1 MAKAAVILL
10 ADTET
15 HADMG
20 RAANAL
26 TTVSEFHE
34 EGDEVTLVFDGAG
47 TRWAAELVKEENPL
61 HSAFE
66 QVRERVAGACH
77 YCAGAFHVRDQ
88 LEASD
93 FPLLGDH
100 KGHPSV
106 RGLVADGFEVIT
118 F

>member
-1 MAKAAVILL
+1 MTKAAILLL

-26 TTVSEFHE
+26 TTVQEFAE
-34 EGDEVTLVFDGAG
+34 EGDEVTLIFDGAG
-47 TRWAAELVKEENPL
+47 TRWAAELLKEDNKL
-61 HSAFE
+61 HPAFE
-66 QVRERVAGACH
+66 KVRDKVAGACH
-77 YCAGAFHVRDQ
+77 YCAGAFEVRDE
-88 LEASD
+88 LEDSGI
-93 FPLLGDH
+93 PLLREH

-106 RGLVADGFEVIT
+106 RRLVADGFQVIT

>member
-1 MAKAAVILL
+1 MAKAAVLLL

-26 TTVSEFHE
+26 MTVDEFKE
-34 EGDEVTLVFDGAG
+34 AGDEVVLLFDGAG
-47 TRWAAELVKEENPL
+47 TRWAAELMKPDHL
-61 HSAFE
+61 LSGAFE
-66 QVRERVAGACH
+66 KVQDKVAGACH
-77 YCAGAFHVRDQ
+77 YCAGAFGVREQ
-88 LEASD
+88 LEAKGV
-93 FPLLGDH
+93 PLLRDH

-106 RGLVADGFEVIT
+106 RGFVDAGYQVIT

>member
-1 MAKAAVILL
+1 MAKAAVLLL

-26 TTVSEFHE
+26 MTVQEFAE
-34 EGDEVTLVFDGAG
+34 EGDEVTLIFDGAG
-47 TRWAAELVKEENPL
+47 TRWAAALVKEENKL
-61 HSAFE
+61 HPAFE
-66 QVRERVAGACH
+66 KVRDKVAGACH
-77 YCAGAFHVRDQ
+77 YCAGAFGVREE
-88 LEASD
+88 LEQSGV
-93 FPLLGDH
+93 PLLSEH

-106 RGLVADGFEVIT
+106 RRLVADGFEVIT